1 MNIELPKETRQHAVA
16 SIERYFQEELDQRIG
31 NITAAALLNFFLQ
44 EIAPSVY
51 NQAVADAQERLQQ
64 RVLELDIE
72 LHADEFRHWSAAP
85 KGGRAGGRRP
95 G

>member
-1 MNIELPKETRQHAVA
+1 MNIELPKPTRSQAIA

-31 NITAAALLNFFLQ
+31 NITAGALLNFFLK

-51 NQAVADAQERLQQ
+51 NQAVADAQEKMQQ
-64 RVLELDIE
+64 RVQELDIE
-72 LHADEFRHWSAAP
+72 LHADEFSHWPAASS
-85 KGGRAGGRRP
+85 KRRGP